1 MIAKQDTSLRQAHP
15 MPMADEQPVADF
27 LFQRGDLPAHRGLR
41 LIERLGRTAEAAQL
55 GDTDEGLQQS

>member
-1 MIAKQDTSLRQAHP
+1 
-15 MPMADEQPVADF
+15 MADKQPVADF
-27 LFQRGDLPAHRGLR
+27 LFQRGDLPAHCGLR